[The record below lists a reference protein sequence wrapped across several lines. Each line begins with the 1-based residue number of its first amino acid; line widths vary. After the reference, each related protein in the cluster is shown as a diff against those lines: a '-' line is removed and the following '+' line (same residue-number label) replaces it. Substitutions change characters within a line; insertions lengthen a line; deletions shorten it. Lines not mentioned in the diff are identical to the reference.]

1 MNSEFVI
8 TRKIL
13 NLGSRIVNLR
23 STRLQCFGL
32 TSGQSE
38 TLQYFHAHPGHT
50 ASDLKDHL
58 NISHQASR
66 NMVDRLRS
74 KQMLTLLPS
83 KEDARRKEIHLTAE
97 GQSAYLALTQDGT
110 NVGHSLLAGFSEE
123 EQRQFSS
130 YLDRIISNL
139 S

>member
-1 MNSEFVI
+1 MNTEFII

-13 NLGSRIVNLR
+13 NLGNRIVNLR
-23 STRLQCFGL
+23 STRLQSFGL
-32 TSGQSE
+32 TAGQSE
-38 TLQYFHAHPGHT
+38 TLQYFHNCPGHT

-58 NISHQASR
+58 HISHQAAR

-83 KEDARRKEIHLTAE
+83 KEDARQKEIYLTKDGEAV
-97 GQSAYLALTQDGT
+97 YRALTQDGT
-110 NVGHSLLAGFSEE
+110 NVGHSLLSGFSEE
-123 EQRQFSS
+123 EQNQFSA